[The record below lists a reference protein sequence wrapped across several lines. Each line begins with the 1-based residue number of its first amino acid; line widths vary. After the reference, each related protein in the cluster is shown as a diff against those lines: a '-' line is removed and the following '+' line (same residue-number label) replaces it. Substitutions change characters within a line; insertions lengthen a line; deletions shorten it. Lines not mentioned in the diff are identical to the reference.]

1 MSIGAIGSVPS
12 FYEQDQSYWSNA
24 QAQDSAQSAADS
36 LINVMGAAQVT
47 KAKGLAAIAN
57 GTALKRVNSQLIADI
72 QSVLGITPASSSS
85 TSGTASSS
93 SSSASTKVQPASGTG
108 TIPVTTTTTLSSLG
122 ILPGGT
128 ITFGDGGNTPTVYTS
143 TGTDTVGDLINAINN
158 GPAYLTASIN
168 SSGKLTV
175 TARNT
180 TASVVISGSG
190 AGELRRKIAAKRH
203 RSDVAELAI
212 EIGPDFAA
220 HIDPALAERKILA
233 EVSAVLGDHAFEQSE
248 PVVARGRG
256 IEGVIALNCSCGY
269 ARTSVPGPRAGS

>member
-24 QAQDSAQSAADS
+24 QAQDSAQSAANS
-36 LINVMGAAQVT
+36 LINVMGSAQVT

-190 AGELRRKIAAKRH
+190 NDATSIGFGNKNDTFQPIQPPKNPAASTSSSTASSSTASSSK
-203 RSDVAELAI
+203 SSSSSS
-212 EIGPDFAA
+212 
-220 HIDPALAERKILA
+220 KS
-233 EVSAVLGDHAFEQSE
+233 SAVPSTSE
-248 PVVARGRG
+248 
-256 IEGVIALNCSCGY
+256 IS
-269 ARTSVPGPRAGS
+269 AGSAASILSANGASGSLVNMLA